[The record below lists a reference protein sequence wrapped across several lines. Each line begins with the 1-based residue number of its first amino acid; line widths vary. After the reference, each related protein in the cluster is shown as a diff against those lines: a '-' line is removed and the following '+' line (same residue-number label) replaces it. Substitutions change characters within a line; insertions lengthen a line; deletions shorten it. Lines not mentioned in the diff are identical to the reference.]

1 VTKEIHLKSG
11 GHNPK
16 GLPGVLPDMCVMEA
30 TYYEDAIERG
40 VPLAD
45 VLRDWTDHPSCTCP
59 VITSFAIKTN
69 DEGSDAQRNATFTRE
84 IRDLMR
90 GTRGS
95 RDLQQRRAY
104 ALADWAVHVCAVAAL
119 RSAGLT
125 DAADRLAAL
134 PEIVDKATSAA
145 AEAAAAARAVDARAA
160 ARAVDARAAAATAW
174 AAARAA
180 DAAAA
185 ASAAAWAAWASAAAS
200 AAAAARAADAASA
213 AAAEAWAAARAAD
226 AAAAA
231 AADAAAARAAEAR
244 AADAATAWADAASA
258 AASAAAWASA
268 AAARAADAA
277 AARAADAAAAAAA
290 AAANVVAPFDWP
302 TATQAIL
309 RKICAMKDL
318 EVNQ

>member
-1 VTKEIHLKSG
+1 MTKEIHLKSG
-11 GHNPK
+11 GHEPE

-40 VPLAD
+40 VPLD
-45 VLRDWTDHPSCTCP
+45 YVLRDWTDHPSCTCP

-104 ALADWAVHVCAVAAL
+104 ALADWAVRVCAVAAL

-125 DAADRLAAL
+125 DAAERLAAL

-145 AEAAAAARAVDARAA
+145 A
-160 ARAVDARAAAATAW
+160 
-174 AAARAA
+174 
-180 DAAAA
+180 
-185 ASAAAWAAWASAAAS
+185 
-200 AAAAARAADAASA
+200 
-213 AAAEAWAAARAAD
+213 

-231 AADAAAARAAEAR
+231 AWSSECTMTARGLICI
-244 AADAATAWADAASA
+244 TAG
-258 AASAAAWASA
+258 
-268 AAARAADAA
+268 
-277 AARAADAAAAAAA
+277 
-290 AAANVVAPFDWP
+290 
-302 TATQAIL
+302 
-309 RKICAMKDL
+309 
-318 EVNQ
+318 